1 MKNTICDFHGT
12 KMTIKV
18 LTSETNGLYAIMHFI
33 HPPNVGPA
41 LHIHPRG
48 PESFHIIKGD
58 YKFFLGN
65 EIINTKI
72 GDTVIVPKGIP
83 HKFNVGNNGG
93 EFLAISPPH
102 LENYFYEVSQLLAK
116 GDISLDVEST
126 IAQKYGQIFLE
137 NTNHWK
143 KM

>member
-1 MKNTICDFHGT
+1 MKNTTYDFHGT

-18 LTSETNGLYAIMHFI
+18 LTSETNYLYSIMHFI

-41 LHIHPRG
+41 LHIHPKG

-58 YKFFLGN
+58 YKFFLRN
-65 EIINTKI
+65 EIINAKI
-72 GDTVIVPKGIP
+72 GDTVIVPNGTP
-83 HKFNVGNNGG
+83 HKFNAGNNGG
-93 EFLAISPPH
+93 D
-102 LENYFYEVSQLLAK
+102 FYEVSQKLIK
-116 GDISLDVEST
+116 GDISWDVEST

-143 KM
+143 KV